1 MKACFFIFGVLL
13 GVGMSMLL
21 ISYHFSR
28 LPTDRKTFAS
38 ALLLKKDI
46 AHIEAS
52 RSPKNAIDYAQ
63 RTSFYLSGEVGW
75 GDVLPPLI
83 QDNAIVLRIR
93 RPVCSNVSLILEG
106 TATLPLN
113 VDYVNKHL
121 TVTRGYDAQEGETV
135 AGDGKE

>member
-46 AHIEAS
+46 A
-52 RSPKNAIDYAQ
+52 Y
-63 RTSFYLSGEVGW
+63 
-75 GDVLPPLI
+75 
-83 QDNAIVLRIR
+83 
-93 RPVCSNVSLILEG
+93 
-106 TATLPLN
+106 
-113 VDYVNKHL
+113 
-121 TVTRGYDAQEGETV
+121 
-135 AGDGKE
+135 

>member
-1 MKACFFIFGVLL
+1 MKACFFIFGLLL

-21 ISYHFSR
+21 ISYHCSR

-52 RSPKNAIDYAQ
+52 RSPKEAIDYAQ

-75 GDVLPPLI
+75 GEVLPPLI

-106 TATLPLN
+106 SATLPLN
-113 VDYVNKHL
+113 GDYAKRHF
-121 TVTRGYDAQEGETV
+121 TVTRGYDAQKDET
-135 AGDGKE
+135 ADEDTKE

>member
-1 MKACFFIFGVLL
+1 
-13 GVGMSMLL
+13 MLL
-21 ISYHFSR
+21 ISYHCSR

-52 RSPKNAIDYAQ
+52 RSPKEAIDYAQ
-63 RTSFYLSGEVGW
+63 RISFYLSGEVGW
-75 GDVLPPLI
+75 GEVLPPLI

-106 TATLPLN
+106 SATLPLN
-113 VDYVNKHL
+113 VDYAKKHF
-121 TVTRGYDAQEGETV
+121 TVTSGYDAQEDET
-135 AGDGKE
+135 ADDDTKE